1 MFPTTS
7 ILYKRL
13 EDVAKERYQKIN
25 KLEKID
31 SIIYRQNED
40 NEILNEENEMINE
53 IENNKYWIMKL
64 RIIINQIKKKYSK
77 LKLFKYLILYNNN
90 FNKNY
95 ITII

>member
-1 MFPTTS
+1 
-7 ILYKRL
+7 
-13 EDVAKERYQKIN
+13 
-25 KLEKID
+25 
-31 SIIYRQNED
+31 
-40 NEILNEENEMINE
+40 
-53 IENNKYWIMKL
+53 MKL

>member
-40 NEILNEENEMINE
+40 NEILNENEMINE